1 MKSFVRYDKSSN
13 TLITESNRK
22 IPDFCL
28 KSIQDENKKCQN
40 FYNKI
45 ISDCNEGM
53 HKCPYG
59 FYCYYKKNTIYTSI
73 ILKDKDNSKL
83 NRTLKARN
91 DKINNYALY
100 SEEQLKDIM
109 EDIDNLYTKNIEL
122 RDCMHDLRNMGG
134 YFNSMSETIEMKHP
148 ELIGQDDDIKAMLSL
163 YDLINYRLNVYY
175 GIREADN
182 KRFKGKLYPILRK
195 LQIMMKYQAKKKKVN
210 VKIDFEQKNTEK
222 KAPQPAPVIKKYS
235 ILFENIDEK
244 QYNKVKKLS
253 EKNNTRLEVVDAY
266 SNTYSIWKV
275 YEKSDTG
282 NEMFGTDKVNHI
294 EDFLTQSDAVEY
306 AKSRNLDAL
315 IKQVGITEKS
325 YTVKLCCSELDNA
338 KKIAKNSNITDKI
351 IKIVRAE

>member
-1 MKSFVRYDKSSN
+1 MHNLNLYSYYDKSLADVN
-13 TLITESNRK
+13 REYLES
-22 IPDFCL
+22 L
-28 KSIQDENKKCQN
+28 KNKPKRV
-40 FYNKI
+40 
-45 ISDCNEGM
+45 SR
-53 HKCPYG
+53 
-59 FYCYYKKNTIYTSI
+59 
-73 ILKDKDNSKL
+73 SKL
-83 NRTLKARN
+83 NKKVALAAAITLATGLIIANYLGVFSEKVVEVVEAPPPVDTRT
-91 DKINNYALY
+91 
-100 SEEQLKDIM
+100 EEEKQ
-109 EDIDNLYTKNIEL
+109 
-122 RDCMHDLRNMGG
+122 G
-134 YFNSMSETIEMKHP
+134 YVQIQIFEFADTPVETITEPATQNDNYTGKV
-148 ELIGQDDDIKAMLSL
+148 IQTAKAENIAKPAVNNSK
-163 YDLINYRLNVYY
+163 
-175 GIREADN
+175 EAEKNTD
-182 KRFKGKLYPILRK
+182 KTKEIEKQTAAKSAAVRK
-195 LQIMMKYQAKKKKVN
+195 
-210 VKIDFEQKNTEK
+210 EQKNTEK
-222 KAPQPAPVIKKYS
+222 KAPPPAPVIKKYS

-244 QYNKVKKLS
+244 QYNKVKELS

>member
-1 MKSFVRYDKSSN
+1 MHNLNLYSYYDKSLADVN
-13 TLITESNRK
+13 REYLES
-22 IPDFCL
+22 L
-28 KSIQDENKKCQN
+28 KNKPKRV
-40 FYNKI
+40 
-45 ISDCNEGM
+45 SR
-53 HKCPYG
+53 
-59 FYCYYKKNTIYTSI
+59 
-73 ILKDKDNSKL
+73 SKL
-83 NRTLKARN
+83 NKKVALAAAITLATGLIIANYLGVFSEKVVEVVEAPPPVDTRT
-91 DKINNYALY
+91 
-100 SEEQLKDIM
+100 EEEKQ
-109 EDIDNLYTKNIEL
+109 
-122 RDCMHDLRNMGG
+122 G
-134 YFNSMSETIEMKHP
+134 YVQIQIFEFADTPVETITEPATQNDNYTGKVIQTAKAENIAKP
-148 ELIGQDDDIKAMLSL
+148 AVNNSKEAEKNTDKTKENEKQTAAKSATIK
-163 YDLINYRLNVYY
+163 
-175 GIREADN
+175 
-182 KRFKGKLYPILRK
+182 K
-195 LQIMMKYQAKKKKVN
+195 
-210 VKIDFEQKNTEK
+210 EQKNTEK
-222 KAPQPAPVIKKYS
+222 KAPPPAPVIKKYS

-244 QYNKVKKLS
+244 QYNKVKELS

>member
-1 MKSFVRYDKSSN
+1 MHNLNLYSYYDKSLADVN
-13 TLITESNRK
+13 REYLES
-22 IPDFCL
+22 L
-28 KSIQDENKKCQN
+28 KNKPKRV
-40 FYNKI
+40 
-45 ISDCNEGM
+45 SR
-53 HKCPYG
+53 
-59 FYCYYKKNTIYTSI
+59 
-73 ILKDKDNSKL
+73 SKL
-83 NRTLKARN
+83 NKKVALAAAITLATGLIIANYLGVFSEKVVEVVETPPPVDTRT
-91 DKINNYALY
+91 
-100 SEEQLKDIM
+100 EEEKQ
-109 EDIDNLYTKNIEL
+109 
-122 RDCMHDLRNMGG
+122 G
-134 YFNSMSETIEMKHP
+134 YVQIQIFEFADTPVETITEPATQNDNYTGKV
-148 ELIGQDDDIKAMLSL
+148 IQTAKAENIAKPAVNNSK
-163 YDLINYRLNVYY
+163 
-175 GIREADN
+175 EAEKNTD
-182 KRFKGKLYPILRK
+182 KTKEIEK
-195 LQIMMKYQAKKKKVN
+195 QTAAKSAAVKK
-210 VKIDFEQKNTEK
+210 EQKNTEK
-222 KAPQPAPVIKKYS
+222 KAPPPAPVIKKYS

-244 QYNKVKKLS
+244 QYNKVKELS

>member
-1 MKSFVRYDKSSN
+1 MHNLNLYSYYDKSLADVN
-13 TLITESNRK
+13 REYLES
-22 IPDFCL
+22 L
-28 KSIQDENKKCQN
+28 KNKPKRV
-40 FYNKI
+40 
-45 ISDCNEGM
+45 SR
-53 HKCPYG
+53 
-59 FYCYYKKNTIYTSI
+59 
-73 ILKDKDNSKL
+73 SKL
-83 NRTLKARN
+83 NKKVALAAAITLATGLIIANYLGVFSEKVVEVVEAPPPVDTRT
-91 DKINNYALY
+91 
-100 SEEQLKDIM
+100 EEEKQ
-109 EDIDNLYTKNIEL
+109 
-122 RDCMHDLRNMGG
+122 G
-134 YFNSMSETIEMKHP
+134 YVQIQIFEFADTPVETITEPATQNDNYTSKV
-148 ELIGQDDDIKAMLSL
+148 IQTAKAENIAKPAVNNSK
-163 YDLINYRLNVYY
+163 
-175 GIREADN
+175 EAEKNTD
-182 KRFKGKLYPILRK
+182 KTKEIEK
-195 LQIMMKYQAKKKKVN
+195 QTAAKSAAVKK
-210 VKIDFEQKNTEK
+210 EQKNTEK
-222 KAPQPAPVIKKYS
+222 KAPPPAPVIKKYS

-338 KKIAKNSNITDKI
+338 KKIAQNSNITDKI

>member
-1 MKSFVRYDKSSN
+1 MHNLNLYSYYDKSLADVN
-13 TLITESNRK
+13 REYLES
-22 IPDFCL
+22 L
-28 KSIQDENKKCQN
+28 KNKPKRV
-40 FYNKI
+40 
-45 ISDCNEGM
+45 SR
-53 HKCPYG
+53 
-59 FYCYYKKNTIYTSI
+59 
-73 ILKDKDNSKL
+73 SKL
-83 NRTLKARN
+83 NKKVALAAAITLATGLIIANYLGVFSEKVVEVVEAPPPVDTRT
-91 DKINNYALY
+91 
-100 SEEQLKDIM
+100 EEEKQ
-109 EDIDNLYTKNIEL
+109 
-122 RDCMHDLRNMGG
+122 G
-134 YFNSMSETIEMKHP
+134 YVQIQIFEFADTPVETITEPATQNDNYTGKV
-148 ELIGQDDDIKAMLSL
+148 IQTAKAENIAKPAVNNSK
-163 YDLINYRLNVYY
+163 
-175 GIREADN
+175 EAEKNTD
-182 KRFKGKLYPILRK
+182 KTKEIEK
-195 LQIMMKYQAKKKKVN
+195 QTAAKSAAVKK
-210 VKIDFEQKNTEK
+210 DQKNTEK
-222 KAPQPAPVIKKYS
+222 KAPPPAPVIKKYS

-338 KKIAKNSNITDKI
+338 KKIAQNSNITDKI

>member
-1 MKSFVRYDKSSN
+1 MHNLNLYSYYDKSLADVN
-13 TLITESNRK
+13 REYLES
-22 IPDFCL
+22 L
-28 KSIQDENKKCQN
+28 KNKPKRV
-40 FYNKI
+40 
-45 ISDCNEGM
+45 SR
-53 HKCPYG
+53 
-59 FYCYYKKNTIYTSI
+59 
-73 ILKDKDNSKL
+73 SKL
-83 NRTLKARN
+83 NKKVALAAAITLATGLIIANYLGVFSEKVVEVVEAPPPVDTRT
-91 DKINNYALY
+91 
-100 SEEQLKDIM
+100 EEEKQ
-109 EDIDNLYTKNIEL
+109 
-122 RDCMHDLRNMGG
+122 G
-134 YFNSMSETIEMKHP
+134 YVQIQIFEFADTPVETITEPATQNDNYTGKV
-148 ELIGQDDDIKAMLSL
+148 IQTAKAENITKPAVNNSK
-163 YDLINYRLNVYY
+163 
-175 GIREADN
+175 EAEKNTD
-182 KRFKGKLYPILRK
+182 KTKEIEK
-195 LQIMMKYQAKKKKVN
+195 QTAAKSAAVKK
-210 VKIDFEQKNTEK
+210 EQKNTEK
-222 KAPQPAPVIKKYS
+222 KAPPPAPVIKKYS

-244 QYNKVKKLS
+244 QYNKVKELS

>member
-28 KSIQDENKKCQN
+28 KSIQDKNKKCQN

-83 NRTLKARN
+83 NRTLKARK
-91 DKINNYALY
+91 DKINNYDLY

-210 VKIDFEQKNTEK
+210 VKIDFEQKNTVVLSKNIYLVMFILMEN
-222 KAPQPAPVIKKYS
+222 AIKHS
-235 ILFENIDEK
+235 RHNGDINIE
-244 QYNKVKKLS
+244 
-253 EKNNTRLEVVDAY
+253 
-266 SNTYSIWKV
+266 
-275 YEKSDTG
+275 
-282 NEMFGTDKVNHI
+282 F
-294 EDFLTQSDAVEY
+294 
-306 AKSRNLDAL
+306 
-315 IKQVGITEKS
+315 
-325 YTVKLCCSELDNA
+325 
-338 KKIAKNSNITDKI
+338 
-351 IKIVRAE
+351 

>member
-1 MKSFVRYDKSSN
+1 MHNLNLYSYYDKSLADVN
-13 TLITESNRK
+13 REYLES
-22 IPDFCL
+22 L
-28 KSIQDENKKCQN
+28 KNKPKRV
-40 FYNKI
+40 
-45 ISDCNEGM
+45 SR
-53 HKCPYG
+53 
-59 FYCYYKKNTIYTSI
+59 
-73 ILKDKDNSKL
+73 SKL
-83 NRTLKARN
+83 NKKVALAAAITLATGLIIANYLGVFSEKVVEVVETPPPVDTRT
-91 DKINNYALY
+91 
-100 SEEQLKDIM
+100 EEEKQ
-109 EDIDNLYTKNIEL
+109 
-122 RDCMHDLRNMGG
+122 G
-134 YFNSMSETIEMKHP
+134 YVQIQIFEFADTPVETITEPATQNDNYTGKV
-148 ELIGQDDDIKAMLSL
+148 IQTAKAENIAKPAVNNSK
-163 YDLINYRLNVYY
+163 
-175 GIREADN
+175 EA
-182 KRFKGKLYPILRK
+182 GKNTDKTKEIEK
-195 LQIMMKYQAKKKKVN
+195 QTAAKSAAVKK
-210 VKIDFEQKNTEK
+210 EQKNTEK
-222 KAPQPAPVIKKYS
+222 KAPPPAPVIKKYS

-244 QYNKVKKLS
+244 QYNKVKELS

>member
-1 MKSFVRYDKSSN
+1 MHNLNLYSYYDKSLADVN
-13 TLITESNRK
+13 REYLES
-22 IPDFCL
+22 L
-28 KSIQDENKKCQN
+28 KNKPKRV
-40 FYNKI
+40 
-45 ISDCNEGM
+45 SR
-53 HKCPYG
+53 
-59 FYCYYKKNTIYTSI
+59 
-73 ILKDKDNSKL
+73 SKL
-83 NRTLKARN
+83 NKKVALAAAITLATGLIIANYLGVFSEKVVEVVETPPPVDTRT
-91 DKINNYALY
+91 
-100 SEEQLKDIM
+100 EEEKQ
-109 EDIDNLYTKNIEL
+109 
-122 RDCMHDLRNMGG
+122 G
-134 YFNSMSETIEMKHP
+134 YVQIQIFEFADTPVETITEPATQNDNYTGKV
-148 ELIGQDDDIKAMLSL
+148 IQTAKAENIAKPAVNNSK
-163 YDLINYRLNVYY
+163 
-175 GIREADN
+175 EAEKNTD
-182 KRFKGKLYPILRK
+182 KTKEIEK
-195 LQIMMKYQAKKKKVN
+195 QTAAKSAAVKK
-210 VKIDFEQKNTEK
+210 EQKNTEK
-222 KAPQPAPVIKKYS
+222 KAPPPAPVIKKYS